1 VWAFQS
7 VFKMVDGAISGATKR
22 FDYIRNIMIC
32 NDLRVSGVVLAGC
45 TSSSEPKAAESPLFS
60 AFFVA
65 G

>member
-22 FDYIRNIMIC
+22 LAYIRNIMIC

-45 TSSSEPKAAESPLFS
+45 TRLTTIGPRGCTQVQP
-60 AFFVA
+60 
-65 G
+65 